1 MQVVESLVRN
11 RDREGNWL
19 NAASLSMAD
28 RDADTRSPG
37 DERAWTWG

>member
-28 RDADTRSPG
+28 READTEDGRQ
-37 DERAWTWG
+37 WTSG